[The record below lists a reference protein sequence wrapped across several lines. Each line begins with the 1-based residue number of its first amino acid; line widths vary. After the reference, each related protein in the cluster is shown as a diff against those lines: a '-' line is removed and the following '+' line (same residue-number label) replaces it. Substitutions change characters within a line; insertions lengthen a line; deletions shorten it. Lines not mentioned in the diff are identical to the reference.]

1 MYISP
6 KDLKYNHK
14 GFAVALAWPGT
25 YCKQAGAW
33 YDGLMRL
40 LGFNRNYFYKAGHA
54 ASVLI
59 DAETGHCYYFDF
71 GRYHAPYAH
80 GRVRSGDTDHDLEIK
95 TKAIISEDGKKVLNF
110 KEILT
115 ELVNNE
121 ACHGTGPL
129 YGSYRKTNFA
139 RAYAKALKMQ
149 NDSPIIYGPFILGGT
164 NCSRF
169 VSTIVREGLPWSF
182 SRLRVRTFVPVT
194 PTPLNNVVN
203 LGEVL
208 MLHPDSSKEP
218 ELKTLSKQKIN
229 YA

>member
-6 KDLKYNHK
+6 KDIKPTHE

-33 YDGLMRL
+33 YDGFMRL

-54 ASVLI
+54 ASVVI
-59 DAETGHCYYFDF
+59 DGETGNCYYFDF

-80 GRVRSGDTDHDLEIK
+80 GRVRSGDTDHDLEMK
-95 TKAIISEDGKKVLNF
+95 TKAIISDDKKKILNF
-110 KEILT
+110 EEILI
-115 ELVNNE
+115 ELANNE

-129 YGSYRKTNFA
+129 YGSYKKTNFA
-139 RAYAKALKMQ
+139 RAYSKALKMQ
-149 NDSPIIYGPFILGGT
+149 NDSPIIYGPFIFGGT

-169 VSTIVREGLPWSF
+169 VSTVIRAGLPYSF
-182 SRLRVRTFVPVT
+182 TRFKVRSFVPLT
-194 PTPLNNVVN
+194 PTPLNNVAN
-203 LGEVL
+203 LGKV
-208 MLHPDSSKEP
+208 HKIYPSFKKEA
-218 ELKTLSKQKIN
+218 ELKPITTKKIN